1 MQRLRDLP
9 FLVVL
14 MGVAALA
21 MLLPAL
27 HAAALREHAVG
38 RAFLYSAILLFVLA
52 GLIGLATANRRP
64 RHDAESRLGAMLA
77 AYLLLPVVLAVPF
90 HEVVPGTGFSGAWFE
105 MVSAFTTTGA
115 TLQPDP
121 SRLPDPV
128 HLWRAI
134 VGWLGGFFTLLCAAA
149 ILAPLNLGGFE
160 VLSPRR
166 MGRAEGVA
174 PGEISAS
181 PDRSDRLVV
190 HARRLLPVY
199 AALTLVLWVGLLLAG
214 EPGLPALCHAMAVI
228 STSGI
233 SPVGGVT
240 GAEAGFP
247 GEVLMFL
254 GLCLALTR
262 RSLPGAVRVDATRP
276 LRRDPELRIAIFLVA
291 SLPLALFVRHWF
303 VADGVAPLEDAR
315 LALGALWGA
324 VFTVLSFLTTTGF
337 VSGFWDDGRI
347 WSGLETPGLLLLGL
361 AIMGGGVATTAG
373 GVRLLRVFALMT
385 LGRQELMRLSFPHS
399 VLGSNAADTRLRDE
413 GAHVAFV
420 FFMLFALSLG
430 AVTAALALAGVDFER
445 AVILSVAALTT
456 TGPLTEAAG
465 AGGIVGEGQP
475 VQAVLGVAM
484 ILGRFETLALVALL
498 LPGARRR

>member
-1 MQRLRDLP
+1 MRRVRDLP

-38 RAFLYSAILLFVLA
+38 RAFLYSSVLLMVLA

-64 RHDAESRLGAMLA
+64 RRNAETRLGAMLG
-77 AYLLLPVVLAVPF
+77 AYLVLPPLLAVPF

-121 SRLPDPV
+121 ARLPDPV
-128 HLWRAI
+128 HLWRAL

-174 PGEISAS
+174 PGEKTASA
-181 PDRSDRLVV
+181 DQDDRLFV
-190 HARRLLPVY
+190 HGRRLLPVY

-214 EPGLPALCHAMAVI
+214 ERGLPALCHAMAVI

-233 SPVGGVT
+233 SPVGGLT
-240 GAEAGFP
+240 GAEAGFW
-247 GEVLMFL
+247 GEVLLFL

-262 RSLPGAVRVDATRP
+262 RSLPGAVRIDTMRP
-276 LRRDPELRIAIFLVA
+276 LRSDPELRIAVFLVV
-291 SLPLALFVRHWF
+291 SIPLALFLRHWI
-303 VADGVAPLEDAR
+303 VAAGPAPLEDAR

-324 VFTVLSFLTTTGF
+324 AFTVLSFLTTTGF

-347 WSGLETPGLLLLGL
+347 WSGTRSGPFH
-361 AIMGGGVATTAG
+361 A
-373 GVRLLRVFALMT
+373 
-385 LGRQELMRLSFPHS
+385 FPC
-399 VLGSNAADTRLRDE
+399 
-413 GAHVAFV
+413 
-420 FFMLFALSLG
+420 
-430 AVTAALALAGVDFER
+430 
-445 AVILSVAALTT
+445 
-456 TGPLTEAAG
+456 GPCS
-465 AGGIVGEGQP
+465 
-475 VQAVLGVAM
+475 M
-484 ILGRFETLALVALL
+484 
-498 LPGARRR
+498 